1 MLKAILFDFDGVILD
16 SEEYHYEAFQ
26 RVFEEEGVSLTRESY
41 YRNCLGFNDVECF
54 RWGLKGTGKI
64 DEAGGIEALTDRKA
78 VYFEELLEKQMRF
91 FPGVCEFIRAAG
103 KKYPLAVT
111 SMARRG
117 EIEIALSRAGLS
129 DLFRLIVSGEDVE
142 KTKPDPEA
150 YEKTLHM
157 LNVHLSFTETEEEIR
172 PEQCLVIEDSSAGI
186 QSAKAA
192 GMNVLALAQTEE
204 PDRLKEA
211 ADQVLLSLEGVSLEE
226 VEALFNS

>member
-41 YRNCLGFNDVECF
+41 YQNCLGFNDVECF

-64 DEAGGIEALTDRKA
+64 DEAGGIEVLTDRKA

-103 KKYPLAVT
+103 EKYPLAVT

-117 EIEIALSRAGLS
+117 EIEVALSKAGLS

-150 YEKTLHM
+150 YEKTLRL
-157 LNVHLSFTETEEEIR
+157 LNAHLSFTETEREIR

-186 QSAKAA
+186 QSARAA

-204 PDRLKEA
+204 PARLQKA
-211 ADQVLLSLEGVSLEE
+211 ADRVLPSLEGVSLED
-226 VEALFNS
+226 VEALFRP